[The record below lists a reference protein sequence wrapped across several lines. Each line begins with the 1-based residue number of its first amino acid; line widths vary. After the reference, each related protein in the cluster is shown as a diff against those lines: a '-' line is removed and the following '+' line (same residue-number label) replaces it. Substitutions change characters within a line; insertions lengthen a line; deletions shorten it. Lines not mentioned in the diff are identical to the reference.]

1 MPINDTPIESLVKK
15 YIDTLSTEE
24 LKSMETA
31 RKLLKMTF
39 DTKKS
44 NGFLTWLKN
53 N

>member
-1 MPINDTPIESLVKK
+1 MPTNNTQIELLVKK